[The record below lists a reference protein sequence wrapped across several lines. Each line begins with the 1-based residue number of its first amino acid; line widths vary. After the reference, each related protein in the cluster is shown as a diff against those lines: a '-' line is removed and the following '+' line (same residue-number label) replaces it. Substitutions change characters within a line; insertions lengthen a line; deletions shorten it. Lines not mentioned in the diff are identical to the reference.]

1 MPRRAATA
9 CTPRSSWIPWRV
21 DPATRGVN
29 EGIERSASLL
39 RIVRRQELLDC
50 LPMLVARR
58 FDAA

>member
-1 MPRRAATA
+1 VHAEEL
-9 CTPRSSWIPWRV
+9 V
-21 DPATRGVN
+21 DTLEGGPATRGVN